1 MTGEEAYWAGIG
13 PHDFEDEDPQD
24 VRNAE
29 SRELARQGRLM
40 KTLRIDGTP
49 VKISDELWVQLERVR
64 KLRGLDNLDE
74 IIIEAIAC
82 FIEKEWRRFGL

>member
-1 MTGEEAYWAGIG
+1 
-13 PHDFEDEDPQD
+13 
-24 VRNAE
+24 
-29 SRELARQGRLM
+29 M

-74 IIIEAIAC
+74 IIIEAVAC
-82 FIEKEWRRFGL
+82 FIENERRRFGL